1 MKQFDWET
9 FYTFT
14 KDSPPWPLLVRAV
27 SLLTHKGRALDLGA
41 GAGRDTLYL
50 LQQGFRVT
58 SVDSDPHAVA
68 ILSSFPQE
76 NLQVVEAS
84 FEDFAFET
92 YDLINAQFALPF
104 LSQRR
109 FREVFERV
117 TRAIRPG
124 GIFVGQFF
132 GIHDQWNT
140 PEHDMTFLTRG
151 QAEAVLQ
158 DMDIIEFNEVDM
170 DGHVADGSPKH
181 WHTFHI
187 IARRKPILQW
197 PYSGY

>member
-92 YDLINAQFALPF
+92 YDL
-104 LSQRR
+104 
-109 FREVFERV
+109 ERV